1 LTDDPDA
8 RASTPEAWV
17 PPLPW
22 QRAWLAETLRERDRA
37 HHALLIVGPAGLGKK
52 ILALNLAQ
60 ALLCESPRPEGL
72 ACGKCAGCGYVAART
87 HPDMKVLDLF
97 DYDEKPEEWIRVNEV
112 GIERVRQVTRM
123 LETSAHRAGSRI
135 AVISPAERLTD
146 QASNALLKTLEE
158 PPPGAML
165 ILVAHQP
172 GRLMPTVTSRCLR
185 VDAPRPA
192 EDEALAW
199 LRSQGVADPAEAL
212 AESGGA
218 PLAAL
223 ALAEPAGRA
232 ERGAWFDAL
241 SRPDRLVPMAMG
253 ARIEAGGK
261 DERKPRLAAALDA
274 LVAWTADLA
283 RVSAG
288 GRPLRLPGRA
298 DAMASLAPRVARI
311 GLCRYHRSVLLQR
324 AYVSHPLQPRLV
336 VEGLLAGYVA
346 LFD

>member
-1 LTDDPDA
+1 MDDDVVA
-8 RASTPEAWV
+8 GGPEPWS

-22 QRAWLAETLRERDRA
+22 QSSWLASTLRDRDRA
-37 HHALLIVGPAGLGKK
+37 HHALLVAGPAGLGKK
-52 ILALNLAQ
+52 VLALNLAQ
-60 ALLCESPRPEGL
+60 ALLCESPRPDGL
-72 ACGKCAGCGYVAART
+72 ACGACAGCGYVAART
-87 HPDMKVLDLF
+87 HPDMRVLDLF
-97 DYDEKPEEWIRVNEV
+97 DVDDDGDYVPVNE
-112 GIERVRQVTRM
+112 IAIKRVRQVTSM
-123 LETSAHRAGSRI
+123 LEVSAHRAGRRVVVI
-135 AVISPAERLTD
+135 APAERLNVE
-146 QASNALLKTLEE
+146 ASNALLKTLEE

-165 ILVAHQP
+165 ILVAHQS

-185 VDAPRPA
+185 VDAPRPSA
-192 EDEALAW
+192 DEATEW
-199 LRSQGVADPAEAL
+199 LRAQGVADPAEAL

-288 GRPLRLPGRA
+288 GRPLRLPGRT

-311 GLCRYHRSVLLQR
+311 GLCRYHRSVLFQR
-324 AYVSHPLQPRLV
+324 AYVAHPLQPRLV

>member
-1 LTDDPDA
+1 MDDDVVAGGPA
-8 RASTPEAWV
+8 PWSPT
-17 PPLPW
+17 LPW
-22 QRAWLAETLRERDRA
+22 QTAWLAETLRGRDRV
-37 HHALLIVGPAGLGKK
+37 HHALLITGPAGLGKK
-52 ILALNLAQ
+52 VLALNLAQ
-60 ALLCESPRPEGL
+60 ALLCESPRADGL
-72 ACGKCAGCGYVAART
+72 ACGKCAGCGYVAAGS
-87 HPDMKVLDLF
+87 HPDLRVLELIKLD
-97 DYDEKPEEWIRVNEV
+97 DD
-112 GIERVRQVTRM
+112 GERVPTQEIAIDQVRALTELM
-123 LETSAHRAGSRI
+123 QVSTHRRGARVG
-135 AVISPAERLTD
+135 VVVPAERMNL
-146 QASNALLKTLEE
+146 AAANALLKTLEE
-158 PPPGAML
+158 PPAGTR
-165 ILVAHQP
+165 LVLVSHQP

-199 LRSQGVADPAEAL
+199 LRSQGVADPVEAL
-212 AESGGA
+212 AEAGGA
-218 PLAAL
+218 PLTAL

-241 SRPDRLVPMAMG
+241 ARPDRLVPMAMG

-311 GLCRYHRSVLLQR
+311 GLCRYHRSVLFQR

>member
-1 LTDDPDA
+1 M
-8 RASTPEAWV
+8 R
-17 PPLPW
+17 
-22 QRAWLAETLRERDRA
+22 
-37 HHALLIVGPAGLGKK
+37 
-52 ILALNLAQ
+52 
-60 ALLCESPRPEGL
+60 
-72 ACGKCAGCGYVAART
+72 
-87 HPDMKVLDLF
+87 VLDLF
-97 DYDEKPEEWIRVNEV
+97 DVDDDGDYVPVNE
-112 GIERVRQVTRM
+112 IAIKRVRQVTSM
-123 LETSAHRAGSRI
+123 LEVSAHRAGRRVVVI
-135 AVISPAERLTD
+135 APAERLNVE
-146 QASNALLKTLEE
+146 ASNALLKTLEE

-165 ILVAHQP
+165 ILVAHQS

-185 VDAPRPA
+185 VDAPRPSA
-192 EDEALAW
+192 DEATEW
-199 LRSQGVADPAEAL
+199 LRAQGVADPAEAL

-311 GLCRYHRSVLLQR
+311 GLCRYHRSVMLQR

>member
-1 LTDDPDA
+1 MTDDPDA
-8 RASTPEAWV
+8 PASTAEPWS

-22 QRAWLAETLRERDRA
+22 QRAWLADTLRERDRA
-37 HHALLIVGPAGLGKK
+37 HHALLIAGPSGLGKK
-52 ILALNLAQ
+52 VLALNLAQ
-60 ALLCESPRPEGL
+60 ALLCESPRPDGL
-72 ACGKCAGCGYVAART
+72 ACGECAGCAYVAAGS
-87 HPDMKVLDLF
+87 HPDLRVLELF
-97 DYDEKPEEWIRVNEV
+97 KRDDD
-112 GIERVRQVTRM
+112 GERVPTQEIAIDQVRELTELM
-123 LETSAHRAGSRI
+123 QVSTHRRGARVG
-135 AVISPAERLTD
+135 VVVPAERMNP
-146 QASNALLKTLEE
+146 AAANALLKTLEE
-158 PPPGAML
+158 PPPGTRL
-165 ILVAHQP
+165 VLVAHQP

-192 EDEALAW
+192 TDEAIAW
-199 LRSQGVADPAEAL
+199 LRAQRVADPADAL
-212 AESGGA
+212 AEAGGS

-232 ERGAWFDAL
+232 ERNAWFDAL
-241 SRPDRLVPMAMG
+241 ARPERLVPMAMG

-274 LVAWTADLA
+274 LAAWTADLA

-288 GRPLRLPGRA
+288 GRPQRLPGRA
-298 DAMASLAPRVARI
+298 DALASLAPRVAGI
-311 GLCRYHRSVLLQR
+311 GLCRYHRSVLFQR